1 MRNRRLFRL
10 LAIVF
15 AFSLVAAA
23 CGGDDDSS
31 SSSSSSAEGLN
42 IGTLLPE
49 TGPLA
54 FLSQPMLQGVNM
66 AIRDINAAGG
76 VNGADVTLTPGDSGT
91 DAEIANTT
99 VDRLITENV
108 DAIIGAASSGTTGSV
123 IDKITKTNGITQCS
137 PSNTASGLGTSGDDG
152 YYFRTAPSDD
162 LQAPLLA
169 EVVLAD
175 GYTNV
180 AVVSRADDYG
190 VGFNAVLEPAIEA
203 GGGTIVYNTP
213 YAPEATSFDDVVQ
226 DVVASGPDAVVLV
239 A

>member
-76 VNGADVTLTPGDSGT
+76 VNGADVTL
-91 DAEIANTT
+91 
-99 VDRLITENV
+99 
-108 DAIIGAASSGTTGSV
+108 
-123 IDKITKTNGITQCS
+123 
-137 PSNTASGLGTSGDDG
+137 
-152 YYFRTAPSDD
+152 
-162 LQAPLLA
+162 
-169 EVVLAD
+169 
-175 GYTNV
+175 
-180 AVVSRADDYG
+180 
-190 VGFNAVLEPAIEA
+190 
-203 GGGTIVYNTP
+203 
-213 YAPEATSFDDVVQ
+213 
-226 DVVASGPDAVVLV
+226 
-239 A
+239 